1 MEPKSYGISPIVRV
15 LMVFLPFRGG
25 FSAHQLCWWCA
36 DFDIIVA
43 LRWKQGLK
51 KQEEKTMK
59 LEGRVA
65 IVTGG
70 RRGLGKQFVLAF
82 AEEGAD
88 VVIVDNAQEGM
99 KELAEQVEKMGGKAM
114 WALVDVSNRADVE
127 AMVEKTMKAFGKI
140 DILVNNAATFPAHP
154 FLDIPVEEWLRV
166 IEVDL
171 TGVFHCTQVVAREM
185 VKRKYGRVI
194 NITSSQALLG
204 VDLMAHYTAAKGGI
218 ISLTRALAS
227 ELSPLGITV
236 NAISPGLT
244 ATDGVLINLPEEF
257 QKDFGG
263 AQAVRRMGRPEEF
276 RGIAV
281 LLASDDGSFITGE
294 TIAVDGGM
302 SNVMAP
308 VQRYSGDADVG

>member
-1 MEPKSYGISPIVRV
+1 
-15 LMVFLPFRGG
+15 
-25 FSAHQLCWWCA
+25 
-36 DFDIIVA
+36 
-43 LRWKQGLK
+43 
-51 KQEEKTMK
+51 MK

-88 VVIVDNAQEGM
+88 IVIADSVLEGM
-99 KELAEQVEKMGGKAM
+99 KEVAEIVEKMGRRAM
-114 WALVDVSNRADVE
+114 WMQVDVTNRTAVDG
-127 AMVEKTMKAFGKI
+127 MVEKTMKEFKKI

-154 FLDIPVEEWLRV
+154 FLEIPVEEWQRV
-166 IEVDL
+166 IDVDL
-171 TGVFHCTQVVAREM
+171 TGVFHCSQAVAREM
-185 VKRKYGRVI
+185 VKRKYGRII

-204 VDLMAHYTAAKGGI
+204 IDLMAHYSAAKGGI

-227 ELSPLGITV
+227 ELSPLGINV

-257 QKDFGG
+257 QKAFGS
-263 AQAVRRMGRPEEF
+263 AQAVRRIGRPEEF

-281 LLASDDGSFITGE
+281 LLASDDGSYITGA